1 MRRRIARVSKKAR
14 SRRVA
19 PASASSRSAGSL
31 DPKKALERVVSG
43 LLDTISAGDPLR
55 AELHTAM
62 VMGMWHAGRG
72 MDPDDIDAI
81 VFGTLIEGAE
91 RRRTPEGA
99 ALLRLVMSLGS
110 PAIKKSAS
118 QALAKL
124 TTAGIYPP
132 EWVTEIGKAVPIR
145 AWRRYD
151 VFGDGEAL
159 ALTFRYGEREHGIA
173 VRVKLTAIP
182 VATVVAVT
190 PEPADLDQ
198 ILNVED
204 DPFERVEPIGLAEA
218 RRRLADPL
226 AFLDDEPEYPGISTD
241 TRVYLPI
248 VRSRVRR
255 LPADDAAQ
263 QLPTFTAADRAAA
276 VEEFLSS
283 PQAAEVLA
291 ADPEATR
298 FWAEVLTGYSS
309 RIPGEPPGQV
319 GPAKLADILL
329 GHVPS
334 TFTLS
339 PAQRRHLE
347 PAVTA
352 WVRWSA
358 AYRGLDEAATAHLTA
373 DLPATLARFDKLYDD
388 RDAAEARGY
397 VIDLAASDAD
407 VSWLFAQM
415 TRRMFAMP
423 LSASDELGRHPDV
436 GDPAMRRVLVEA
448 EFESCDPP
456 DGMTSEQFVAAAAQV
471 IDEMWDDDPPE
482 TYAAARR
489 ISPEGTDR
497 HEVIH
502 ALAAR
507 RRSRAV
513 R

>member
-1 MRRRIARVSKKAR
+1 MSKKAR
-14 SRRVA
+14 SRRVSS
-19 PASASSRSAGSL
+19 ASANNSSARRL
-31 DPKKALERVVSG
+31 DPEKALEQVVSQ
-43 LLDTISAGDPLR
+43 LLNTIAAGDPLR

-72 MDPDDIDAI
+72 MNPDDIDAV
-81 VFGTLIEGAE
+81 VFGTLVEGAE

-99 ALLRLVMSLGS
+99 ALLRLVTSLGS

-118 QALAKL
+118 QTLARL
-124 TTAGIYPP
+124 TSAGIYPP
-132 EWVTEIGKAVPIR
+132 EWVTEIGKAVPVR

-151 VFGDGEAL
+151 VFGDSETIAV
-159 ALTFRYGEREHGIA
+159 TFSYGESEHGIA

-198 ILNVED
+198 ILNAED

-226 AFLDDEPEYPGISTD
+226 AFLDEEPDYPGVSTD

-255 LPADDAAQ
+255 LPAGDDAQ
-263 QLPTFTAADRAAA
+263 QVRAFSAADRAAA
-276 VEEFLSS
+276 VEDFLAS
-283 PQAAEVLA
+283 PLAAEALSAGAGA
-291 ADPEATR
+291 ADAEATR

-319 GPAKLADILL
+319 GPAKLADIML
-329 GHVPS
+329 GHVPN

-352 WVRWSA
+352 WARWSA
-358 AYRGLDEAATAHLTA
+358 AYRGLDEAATARLTA
-373 DLPATLARFDKLYDD
+373 DLPDTLARFDKLYDNPD
-388 RDAAEARGY
+388 GAEARGY
-397 VIDLAASDAD
+397 VTDLAASDAD

-415 TRRMFAMP
+415 TRRMFAVP
-423 LSASDELGRHPDV
+423 LSAPEGLGRHPDV
-436 GDPAMRRVLVEA
+436 GDQAMRRVLVEA

-456 DGMTSEQFVAAAAQV
+456 DGMTSEQFVTAAV
-471 IDEMWDDDPPE
+471 RIVDEIWDDDPPE

-489 ISPEGTDR
+489 MSPDGADR

-502 ALAAR
+502 KLAAR
-507 RRSRAV
+507 RRSPAV

>member
-1 MRRRIARVSKKAR
+1 VSNKAR
-14 SRRVA
+14 SRRVS
-19 PASASSRSAGSL
+19 SASVNNKSAGRP
-31 DPKKALERVVSG
+31 DPEKTLEQVVSG
-43 LLDTISAGDPLR
+43 LLNTIAAGDPLR

-72 MDPDDIDAI
+72 MDLDDIDAV
-81 VFGTLIEGAE
+81 VFGTLVEGAE
-91 RRRTPEGA
+91 RRRTPEAA
-99 ALLRLVMSLGS
+99 ALLRLVTSLGS
-110 PAIKKSAS
+110 PAIKRSAS
-118 QALAKL
+118 QTLARL
-124 TTAGIYPP
+124 TSAGIYPP

-151 VFGDGEAL
+151 VFGDSETIAV
-159 ALTFRYGEREHGIA
+159 TFSYGGSEHGIA

-182 VATVVAVT
+182 AATVVAVT

-204 DPFERVEPIGLAEA
+204 DPLERVEPIGLADA

-226 AFLDDEPEYPGISTD
+226 AFLDDDPDYPGISAE

-263 QLPTFTAADRAAA
+263 QLHTFTAADRAAA
-276 VEEFLSS
+276 VEDFLGS
-283 PQAAEVLA
+283 PLAAEAVA
-291 ADPEATR
+291 ADAGATR

-319 GPAKLADILL
+319 GPAKLADIML

-352 WVRWSA
+352 WARWSA
-358 AYRGLDEAATAHLTA
+358 AYRGLDEAATARLTA
-373 DLPATLARFDKLYDD
+373 DLPDTLARFDKLYDNP
-388 RDAAEARGY
+388 DAREARAY
-397 VIDLAASDAD
+397 TTDLAASDAD

-415 TRRMFAMP
+415 TRRMFAVP
-423 LSASDELGRHPDV
+423 ISAPEHLGRHWDV
-436 GDPAMRRVLVEA
+436 DDPAMRRVLVEA

-456 DGMTSEQFVAAAAQV
+456 DGMTSEQFVAAAARV
-471 IDEMWDDDPPE
+471 VDEIWDDDPPE

-489 ISPEGTDR
+489 MSPDGTDR

-502 ALAAR
+502 KLAAR
-507 RRSRAV
+507 RRSPAV

>member
-1 MRRRIARVSKKAR
+1 VSKKAR

-19 PASASSRSAGSL
+19 PASANNRSAGSL
-31 DPKKALERVVSG
+31 DPEKALERVVSE
-43 LLDTISAGDPLR
+43 LLVTVSAGDPLR

-91 RRRTPEGA
+91 RRRAPEGA

-118 QALAKL
+118 QALARL

-132 EWVTEIGKAVPIR
+132 EWVTEIGKAVPLQ

-151 VFGDGEAL
+151 VFGDSETL
-159 ALTFRYGEREHGIA
+159 AVTFRYGEREHGIA

-226 AFLDDEPEYPGISTD
+226 AFLDDDPDFPGISTD
-241 TRVYLPI
+241 TRVYLPV

-255 LPADDAAQ
+255 LPASDAAEQ
-263 QLPTFTAADRAAA
+263 ARVFTAADRAAA
-276 VEEFLSS
+276 VEDFLRS
-283 PQAAEVLA
+283 PLAAEAVA
-291 ADPEATR
+291 ADSAATR

-309 RIPGEPPGQV
+309 RIPGEQPGQV
-319 GPAKLADILL
+319 GPAKLADIML

-334 TFTLS
+334 AFTLS
-339 PAQRRHLE
+339 PAQRRGLE

-352 WVRWSA
+352 WARWSA
-358 AYRGLDEAATAHLTA
+358 AYRGLDEAATARLTA
-373 DLPATLARFDKLYDD
+373 DLPDTLARFDNLYDNP
-388 RDAAEARGY
+388 DAREARAY
-397 VIDLAASDAD
+397 TTDLAASDAD

-415 TRRMFAMP
+415 TRRMFAVP
-423 LSASDELGRHPDV
+423 LSAPEHLGRHWDV
-436 GDPAMRRVLVEA
+436 DDPVLRRVLVEA

-456 DGMTSEQFVAAAAQV
+456 DGMTSKQFVAAAAQV
-471 IDEMWDDDPPE
+471 VDEIWDDDPPE
-482 TYAAARR
+482 TYAAAKRM
-489 ISPEGTDR
+489 SPDGTDR

-502 ALAAR
+502 TLAAR
-507 RRSRAV
+507 RRSPAAR
-513 R
+513 